1 MSGAEPLNLLD
12 LARSEPGRAV
22 AVPGSELAVMAL
34 TATTPE
40 RLSTPLWLLLLDG
53 DLIVDLPH
61 GDFRHL
67 AVGDSVLLSADA
79 VSFEPIEP
87 SVILRRG

>member
-1 MSGAEPLNLLD
+1 LSAAEPLNLLD

-22 AVPGSELAVMAL
+22 AVPGSDLAVMAL
-34 TATTPE
+34 AVTTPE
-40 RLSTPLWLLLLDG
+40 KLAAPLWLLLLEG

-67 AVGDSVLLSADA
+67 AVGDSVVLPSAPI
-79 VSFEPIEP
+79 SFEPITP
-87 SVILRRG
+87 SIVLRKS

>member
-1 MSGAEPLNLLD
+1 LSSADTLNLLD

-34 TATTPE
+34 AQTTPE
-40 RLSTPLWLLLLDG
+40 RLAAPVWLLLLEG

-67 AVGDSVLLSADA
+67 AVGDSVLLPAA
-79 VSFEPIEP
+79 PISFEPLTP
-87 SVILRRG
+87 SIVLRRG